1 MTYSSFKIG
10 SVFGIPVR
18 LHITFLLVLPIF
30 ALLFGEA
37 YYPESDMKWVWG
49 LLLTVALFAGVTL
62 HELAHSYV
70 AKKNG
75 IPIESIVLLPL
86 GGVSQMK
93 EVPEDPNVEMRMT
106 IVGPLTSIL
115 LGAVSFLCA
124 LPFKNTEVINFFVT
138 MGWINVSL
146 GLFNL
151 LPAFPMDGGR
161 ILRTRLTKK
170 YRYDIATKRAV
181 SVGHALA
188 VIMFITGVFLGAYGL
203 LLMLGAMFV
212 YIGGTEEERQ
222 TSVYFAVRNLKV
234 RDAMRSEVDCLS
246 ESTKMSDA
254 IEELLRTKHIM
265 YPVVDGNGNYLGVVT
280 LDQIS
285 GVQKEER
292 EALLV
297 KDVMVGAE
305 PLSPEDSARDGI
317 QKLTKSGFN
326 RLPVVESGRVI
337 GIVTIGD
344 IIRTA
349 QILNA

>member
-1 MTYSSFKIG
+1 MAYSSFRIG
-10 SVFGIPVR
+10 TIFGIPVR

-75 IPIESIVLLPL
+75 IPIESIVLLPI

-93 EVPEDPNVEMRMT
+93 ETPEDPDVEMRMT
-106 IVGPLTSIL
+106 IVGPVTSIM
-115 LGAVSFLCA
+115 LGAVSLLCS
-124 LPFKNTEVINFFVT
+124 LPFSNPEVVNFFLT
-138 MGWINVSL
+138 IGGINIFL

-161 ILRTRLTKK
+161 LLRTRLAKRH
-170 YRYDIATKRAV
+170 RYDVATKRAV
-181 SVGHALA
+181 SVGHAIA
-188 VIMFITGVFLGAYGL
+188 VMMFISGIFMGIYGL
-203 LLMLGAMFV
+203 LLILVAMFI

-246 ESTKMSDA
+246 ESTKISDA
-254 IEELLRTKHIM
+254 IEELLRTKHMM
-265 YPVVDGNGNYLGVVT
+265 YPVTDSNGNYLGVVT

-292 EALLV
+292 DALLIG
-297 KDVMVGAE
+297 DVIANAE
-305 PLSPEDSARDGI
+305 PLSPDDSAREGI

-326 RLPVVESGRVI
+326 RLPVVENGRVV
-337 GIVTIGD
+337 GIVTLGD
-344 IIRTA
+344 MIRTA